1 MKIIQ
6 GQKFN
11 WGMRLMPDSFKI
23 IDGKKFMWD
32 GEDYEGMEHAKKA
45 EEAYKKDNFE
55 AMIIEDEGGKPHLYT
70 RRMVT
75 EVVVEGEAP
84 A

>member
-1 MKIIQ
+1 
-6 GQKFN
+6 
-11 WGMRLMPDSFKI
+11 
-23 IDGKKFMWD
+23 
-32 GEDYEGMEHAKKA
+32 MEHAKKA

-55 AMIIEDEGGKPHLYT
+55 AMIIEDEGGKPHVYT
-70 RRMVT
+70 RREIT